1 MHPIP
6 EKGKI
11 QPYPNSPDEDE
22 HLAFTAVNTQNEL
35 EYRWTHVS
43 IVVTGL
49 RWWNTVSVYHRLW
62 LPSAS
67 SPMGLPRI
75 RHIRRSS
82 CWIVEE
88 VLEHILSGSGYWRTL
103 PRNSLSSLPFGEGR
117 VLAHLLPFFRKIT
130 IYDTRTFV
138 PHRMTRPIYS
148 TSLEHR
154 SSSIKI
160 KRGIATRV
168 IQDPIGLY
176 CSRQQ
181 WDGMQM
187 PRRS

>member
-43 IVVTGL
+43 IVVAGL

-88 VLEHILSGSGYWRTL
+88 VLEDILFGSGYWRTL
-103 PRNSLSSLPFGEGR
+103 PRNSLFSSVRRRSSTGASP
-117 VLAHLLPFFRKIT
+117 PFFSKNH
-130 IYDTRTFV
+130 DTRTFV

>member
-88 VLEHILSGSGYWRTL
+88 VLEDILSGSGYWRTL
-103 PRNSLSSLPFGEGR
+103 PSFELSLLFRSEKVEYWRISSLFFEKSRYTIHGLLFRTGWHGPFIPR
-117 VLAHLLPFFRKIT
+117 LW
-130 IYDTRTFV
+130 
-138 PHRMTRPIYS
+138 S
-148 TSLEHR
+148 TE
-154 SSSIKI
+154 
-160 KRGIATRV
+160 V
-168 IQDPIGLY
+168 VV
-176 CSRQQ
+176 
-181 WDGMQM
+181 
-187 PRRS
+187 

>member
-35 EYRWTHVS
+35 EYRWTHVL
-43 IVVTGL
+43 IVVAGL

-88 VLEHILSGSGYWRTL
+88 VLEDILSGSGYWRTL
-103 PRNSLSSLPFGEGR
+103 PSFELSLLFRSEKVEYWRISSLFFEKSR
-117 VLAHLLPFFRKIT
+117 YTDFCSAQDDTAHLFHVSGAPK
-130 IYDTRTFV
+130 
-138 PHRMTRPIYS
+138 
-148 TSLEHR
+148 
-154 SSSIKI
+154 
-160 KRGIATRV
+160 
-168 IQDPIGLY
+168 
-176 CSRQQ
+176 
-181 WDGMQM
+181 
-187 PRRS
+187 